1 MGSIEFKPEKAI
13 LTPIIEEPAVQA
25 PVKRQSFKLKTYVM
39 SDKYEAMRDIRKKD
53 PTAEFKITGDWS
65 LKVRT
70 NLTQNDLMT
79 IMMECESFTRVKPA
93 WFF

>member
-1 MGSIEFKPEKAI
+1 MDNTHITFLEPKVE
-13 LTPIIEEPAVQA
+13 TPPKQ
-25 PVKRQSFKLKTYVM
+25 KRGVFKLKTYVM

-70 NLTQNDLMT
+70 TLTQNDLMT
-79 IMMECESFTRVKPA
+79 IMMECESFTRVKSA